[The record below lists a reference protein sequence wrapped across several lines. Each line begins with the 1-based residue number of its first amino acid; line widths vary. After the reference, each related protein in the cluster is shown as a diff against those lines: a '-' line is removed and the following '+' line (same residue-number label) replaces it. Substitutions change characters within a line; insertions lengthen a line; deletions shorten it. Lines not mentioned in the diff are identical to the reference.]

1 MNYSIDRLVDSYR
14 RIGAQRMQDL
24 PIFNPN
30 LKVEAVGFTPWQG
43 RLLGV
48 LITPWFMNLVL
59 LPGAQDDWS
68 ELASGTSE
76 TWELPAGEYEF
87 TVTAD
92 DALGVHQSLS
102 LFTTVID
109 FPDQQTARAVAQ
121 EITERILTNDVQSET
136 KPVESLDELPTR
148 VLDKPMSRRDLLRR
162 FLPAEK

>member
-1 MNYSIDRLVDSYR
+1 
-14 RIGAQRMQDL
+14 MQDL